1 MGGLQHARTVRDTGR
16 VRVGEERDGG
26 ERIDVVGCRNKTR
39 HGVVSIIARTII
51 KINSPQTR
59 DAPAVAAA
67 SAATPHPL
75 PTSSTDRPRTT
86 SGLSRM
92 YRASP
97 CPPTHGT
104 AQYGGHRPPSVPP
117 GDDDAVSPANVSVRS
132 QSVRTSSPSS
142 SSHMGS
148 SGHSSHGRNVT
159 RSPVTSARVSGESL
173 KASASEAS
181 HPSPIGSSDAAE
193 MEGDAAPR
201 AVCVRV
207 DRARD
212 ARDTTTGACTR
223 GEDPAAADETT
234 RRAAE
239 AIVRARQLCRRSRN
253 FHTRRRD
260 LNT

>member
-1 MGGLQHARTVRDTGR
+1 
-16 VRVGEERDGG
+16 
-26 ERIDVVGCRNKTR
+26 
-39 HGVVSIIARTII
+39 
-51 KINSPQTR
+51 
-59 DAPAVAAA
+59 
-67 SAATPHPL
+67 
-75 PTSSTDRPRTT
+75 
-86 SGLSRM
+86 M
-92 YRASP
+92 YRARP

-104 AQYGGHRPPSVPP
+104 AQYGGHRPP
-117 GDDDAVSPANVSVRS
+117 GDDAVSLSANVSVRS

-148 SGHSSHGRNVT
+148 SGHSSHGRKVT
-159 RSPVTSARVSGESL
+159 RSPVTSARVSGQSL
-173 KASASEAS
+173 KASASCAS

-201 AVCVRV
+201 AVCARV

-212 ARDTTTGACTR
+212 ARDVTTDACTR
-223 GEDPAAADETT
+223 GEDSAAADETT

>member
-1 MGGLQHARTVRDTGR
+1 
-16 VRVGEERDGG
+16 
-26 ERIDVVGCRNKTR
+26 
-39 HGVVSIIARTII
+39 
-51 KINSPQTR
+51 
-59 DAPAVAAA
+59 
-67 SAATPHPL
+67 
-75 PTSSTDRPRTT
+75 
-86 SGLSRM
+86 M

-104 AQYGGHRPPSVPP
+104 AQYGGHRPPSLAP
-117 GDDDAVSPANVSVRS
+117 GDDAVPPANVSVRS

-173 KASASEAS
+173 KASASCAS

-212 ARDTTTGACTR
+212 ARDATTDACTR

>member
-1 MGGLQHARTVRDTGR
+1 
-16 VRVGEERDGG
+16 
-26 ERIDVVGCRNKTR
+26 
-39 HGVVSIIARTII
+39 
-51 KINSPQTR
+51 
-59 DAPAVAAA
+59 
-67 SAATPHPL
+67 
-75 PTSSTDRPRTT
+75 
-86 SGLSRM
+86 M

-104 AQYGGHRPPSVPP
+104 AQYGGHRPPSLAP
-117 GDDDAVSPANVSVRS
+117 GDDAVPPANVSVRS

-159 RSPVTSARVSGESL
+159 RSPVTSARVSGQSL
-173 KASASEAS
+173 KASASCAS

-212 ARDTTTGACTR
+212 ARDATTDACTR

-234 RRAAE
+234 RARAAE
-239 AIVRARQLCRRSRN
+239 AIVRARQLCRASRD
-253 FHTRRRD
+253 FHTRPRN